1 MPWFRCEARGEP
13 RTTAGAAFA
22 ATRFVEAD
30 AETTAAARV
39 RRSIAR
45 ELVRWGVC
53 PLTADTLVSVETVRR
68 IDEDEVPGIVA
79 PDLVWMAPA

>member
-13 RTTAGAAFA
+13 QTAAGSAFE
-22 ATRFVEAD
+22 ATRFVEAE
-30 AETTAAARV
+30 AEDSAALRV
-39 RRSIAR
+39 RRSVAR

-53 PLTADTLVSVETVRR
+53 PLSAETLVSVEKVRR